1 MVVGDLLL
9 GDFQAW
15 KLAPD
20 TGHEVVV
27 RQVAGTIDVYLVE
40 DLKPEASFI

>member
-1 MVVGDLLL
+1 MVVCDLLL

-27 RQVAGTIDVYLVE
+27 GQVAGTIDVYLVE